1 MNRSTKQHQFS
12 TKTRKKIRERDNNAC
27 IFCTMG
33 YPAKDATWIDLQPAD
48 IMHYIPRSQGGLGI
62 EQNGAV
68 GCRYHHSLMDNGNKG
83 LRPDMLMRFE
93 NYLRNIYPGW
103 DKKDLIY
110 DKYKIISRNPE

>member
-33 YPAKDATWIDLQPAD
+33 YPAKGATWIDLQPTD
-48 IMHYIPRSQGGLGI
+48 IMHCIPKSQGGLGI

-103 DKKDLIY
+103 NKKDLIY
-110 DKYKIISRNPE
+110 DKYKDLRR